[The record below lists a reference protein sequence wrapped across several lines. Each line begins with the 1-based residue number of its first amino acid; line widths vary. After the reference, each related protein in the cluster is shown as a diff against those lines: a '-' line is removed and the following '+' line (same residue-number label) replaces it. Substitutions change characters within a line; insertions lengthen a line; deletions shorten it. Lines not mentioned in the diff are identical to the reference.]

1 MNELV
6 EKLDVKVLG
15 ERLQK
20 VRQHLKMTQA
30 DVAKEI
36 GCAPL
41 TISRMERGEITTSTV
56 AALVFY
62 SISVD
67 MNRLLSKN
75 FDVKARLQ
83 LLEQNSKGYIA
94 NMQQD
99 FKDNVK
105 IIIEKHTED
114 MFQDLNKR
122 MMEATKQQSE
132 DLLKSLEKTIELL

>member
-1 MNELV
+1 MS
-6 EKLDVKVLG
+6 
-15 ERLQK
+15 RL
-20 VRQHLKMTQA
+20 A
-30 DVAKEI
+30 
-36 GCAPL
+36 
-41 TISRMERGEITTSTV
+41 
-56 AALVFY
+56 
-62 SISVD
+62 
-67 MNRLLSKN
+67 
-75 FDVKARLQ
+75 
-83 LLEQNSKGYIA
+83 YIA